1 MVGTESDNLRVINNT
16 DLNRFE
22 VQLDHQVAVL
32 EYQIAGKNIIYTHT
46 EVPPEYEG
54 RGIAATMARFA
65 MEFAREQGYKVQAL
79 CPYVN
84 AFVRRHPEYHSITW
98 GF

>member
-1 MVGTESDNLRVINNT
+1 MVETEYDNLEIVNNT
-16 DLNRFE
+16 ELNRFE
-22 VQLDHQVAVL
+22 IQLGHQVAVL

-46 EVPPEYEG
+46 EVPPEHEG
-54 RGIAATMARFA
+54 KGIAAYMARFA
-65 MEFAREQGYKVQAL
+65 MEFARENGLKVQAL